1 MYVLRITK
9 EIRDEALFEK
19 QVLCKI
25 PLSVK
30 VLVKCIMI
38 VTAYILFGILLIP
51 VTRNYLIEHRGR
63 DYYVNRYLEEN
74 HSINYIYGELFILSN
89 NINIIKNIRNDD
101 CWSNLNYEERCEVM
115 ETLTFCEAQRLGVP
129 YEITVQFSDEMQ
141 EDTEGTYT
149 HSTKSISY
157 NEALVMSNDS
167 ENVIFVVLHE
177 VFHVYQYSL
186 IEVVQELTPEQRGM
200 KCFAEVD
207 KWASNVFNYVSGD
220 TKEELEEYFSQ
231 PFEWDAAEYAYDNI
245 SVYHSEIDKLL
256 CEEEMN

>member
-89 NINIIKNIRNDD
+89 NINIIKNN
-101 CWSNLNYEERCEVM
+101 
-115 ETLTFCEAQRLGVP
+115 AP
-129 YEITVQFSDEMQ
+129 YKPIKLFAYLYQLEKKMPI
-141 EDTEGTYT
+141 
-149 HSTKSISY
+149 I
-157 NEALVMSNDS
+157 
-167 ENVIFVVLHE
+167 VV
-177 VFHVYQYSL
+177 
-186 IEVVQELTPEQRGM
+186 T
-200 KCFAEVD
+200 
-207 KWASNVFNYVSGD
+207 
-220 TKEELEEYFSQ
+220 T
-231 PFEWDAAEYAYDNI
+231 
-245 SVYHSEIDKLL
+245 
-256 CEEEMN
+256 